1 MSRATRSTTYSV
13 SFRDYNPTSMSTRIY
28 TRTGDDG
35 TTALFGGERV
45 GKGNPRIDAY
55 GTVDET
61 NSIVGLARAH
71 LDGEPGE
78 ETLDPVLGTLQE
90 ELFVLGADLATPMD
104 ATPVVERIEEEH
116 VTAVEDRIDR
126 FDADLPSLERF
137 ILPGGT
143 PVGASLHSARTVCRR
158 AERHIVEASTSTPI
172 NEQSIV
178 YLNRLSDLFF
188 VLARW
193 ANRKAGVQEDTWE
206 PVSSAPGEDGPEETA
221 Q

>member
-1 MSRATRSTTYSV
+1 MSK
-13 SFRDYNPTSMSTRIY
+13 RIY

-35 TTALFGGERV
+35 TTSLFGGERV

-61 NSIVGLARAH
+61 NSIVGLARGH
-71 LDGEPGE
+71 LEGEPGQDE
-78 ETLDPVLGTLQE
+78 LDPVLGDLQE
-90 ELFVLGADLATPMD
+90 ELFVLGADLATPLN
-104 ATPVVERIEEEH
+104 AEPVVERIEEDH
-116 VTAVEDRIDR
+116 VSALEDRIDR
-126 FDADLPSLERF
+126 FDADLPSLDRF

-158 AERHIVEASTSTPI
+158 AERRSVEASTSTPI
-172 NEQSIV
+172 NEQAIV

-193 ANRKAGVQEDTWE
+193 ANRQAGVREDTWGPSAAQPE
-206 PVSSAPGEDGPEETA
+206 GSSSEETA
-221 Q
+221 EQ

>member
-1 MSRATRSTTYSV
+1 
-13 SFRDYNPTSMSTRIY
+13 MSTKIY
-28 TRTGDDG
+28 TGTGDDG

-45 GKGNPRIDAY
+45 GKGDPRIDAY

-61 NSIVGLARAH
+61 NSIVGMARAH
-71 LDGEPGE
+71 LTGEPGE
-78 ETLDPVLGTLQE
+78 EELDSVLSDLQE

-104 ATPVVERIEEEH
+104 ATPVVDRIEEAH
-116 VTAVEDRIDR
+116 VTALEERIDR
-126 FDADLPSLERF
+126 FDADLPSLNRF

-143 PVGASLHSARTVCRR
+143 PAGAALHSARTVCRR

-172 NEQSIV
+172 NEQAMV

-193 ANRKAGVQEDTWE
+193 ANRKAGVREDTWE
-206 PVSSAPGEDGPEETA
+206 PDASDEDTSSEASNE
-221 Q
+221 